1 MSYFKILVVEDYER
15 FRRFVCSLLQQRSD
29 FQVIEASDG
38 LEAVQ
43 KAEALQPDLI
53 LLDIGLPTLNG
64 IEAAKRISQVVHG
77 SKVIF
82 LTVESN
88 AEVAKVA
95 LGNGAPAYV
104 LKSDA
109 ATELLQAIDAVVR
122 GEMFVSSRLIGTKR
136 HEELR
141 PPAGLAPP
149 LQTASR
155 GSVLHFSPKRRS
167 IWPQD

>member
-1 MSYFKILVVEDYER
+1 MVV
-15 FRRFVCSLLQQRSD
+15 
-29 FQVIEASDG
+29 
-38 LEAVQ
+38 
-43 KAEALQPDLI
+43 
-53 LLDIGLPTLNG
+53 
-64 IEAAKRISQVVHG
+64 AKGMSQVTRG

-95 LGNGAPAYV
+95 LSNGAPAYV

-109 ATELLQAIDAVVR
+109 ATELLPAIDAVLR
-122 GEMFVSSRLIGTKR
+122 GEIFVSSRLIGTKR
-136 HEELR
+136 HKELR

-155 GSVLHFSPKRRS
+155 GSVLRFSPKRQS